1 MSDQN
6 TPEPEDIE
14 STDDAEVVAHGSEE
28 PEVAPWCGAN

>member
-1 MSDQN
+1 MTDQN

-14 STDDAEVVAHGSEE
+14 SEEAEVVAHGSEE